1 MAAWPEPLAPLL
13 GVEAARAY
21 LGSIEITS
29 VDLCFHIDD
38 TISAALRAACPGPG
52 PAAAALEK
60 LLEVVAAFQRWD
72 ADGNGSL
79 DYHELDVAINRTFSR
94 EMIGML
100 LGASHNLQDRFDA
113 IDTNRDGKISFGE
126 FYSECCKDARFFGL
140 IKNKALSSDMK
151 VMVACP
157 AGMGP
162 GQQLHVDPDGPQ
174 GALPPV
180 LVTIPDGVVPG
191 QQFEVTIPQSA
202 LAPVAPVP
210 TPAAVPQPIPA
221 PQPLPQPVAAPAAS
235 PCAPH
240 RNSLPAL
247 VSSEVVDVG
256 FAGA

>member
-1 MAAWPEPLAPLL
+1 M
-13 GVEAARAY
+13 
-21 LGSIEITS
+21 
-29 VDLCFHIDD
+29 
-38 TISAALRAACPGPG
+38 
-52 PAAAALEK
+52 
-60 LLEVVAAFQRWD
+60 VAAFQRWD

-94 EMIGML
+94 EMISML
-100 LGASHNLQDRFDA
+100 LGKANNLQDRFDA
-113 IDTNRDGKISFGE
+113 IDTNRDGRISFGE

-202 LAPVAPVP
+202 LAPAPAPVP
-210 TPAAVPQPIPA
+210 TPAAV
-221 PQPLPQPVAAPAAS
+221 PQPVAAPAAS

-247 VSSEVVDVG
+247 VCLGCV
-256 FAGA
+256 